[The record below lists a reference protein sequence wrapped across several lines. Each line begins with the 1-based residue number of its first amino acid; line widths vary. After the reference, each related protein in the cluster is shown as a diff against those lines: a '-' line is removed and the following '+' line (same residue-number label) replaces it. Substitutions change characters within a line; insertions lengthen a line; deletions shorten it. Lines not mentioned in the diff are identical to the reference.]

1 MHTCLAMGSRKK
13 KKKVLLLLFH
23 SPNVFVSKTL
33 ISVHQSYSEQ
43 FVRNSELKV
52 KLNLKR
58 LPANHFLACAD
69 K

>member
-1 MHTCLAMGSRKK
+1 MHTCLAMGSRK

-58 LPANHFLACAD
+58 LPTNHFLACAD